1 MIRFLKGTL
10 MSKTERG
17 LVLLSN
23 GLGYEIELPMTTRRL
38 CAAKIEGEPVEL
50 FISYRA
56 TQQQPVPRLF
66 GFQRELERDFFE
78 ELIDVSEIGGSTALD
93 AMSIPVPQIARAI
106 VEGDVKT
113 IKSLKGIGEKKAD
126 MIIAKLKRR
135 VAKYALLPED
145 AAATSEPP
153 DFKIEVRETLV
164 KQLGFK
170 AQEAQRLIDLALK
183 ENSAIKSAE
192 ELFDEV
198 LRLHK

>member
-1 MIRFLKGTL
+1 MIRYIEGKLKA
-10 MSKTERG
+10 KTKRG
-17 LVLLSN
+17 IVVLAN
-23 GLGYEIELPMTTRRL
+23 GVGYEIELPPPARRL
-38 CAAKIEGEPVEL
+38 YAGRPEDDGVKL
-50 FISYRA
+50 YISYQA

-66 GFQRELERDFFE
+66 GFPRELERDFFE
-78 ELIDVSEIGGSTALD
+78 ELIVVSGIGGPKALD
-93 AMSIPVPQIARAI
+93 AMSMPIPQIARAI
-106 VEGDVKT
+106 VDQDANT
-113 IKSLKGIGEKKAD
+113 LRSLKGIGEATAD
-126 MIIAKLKRR
+126 NMVAQLKRK

-145 AAATSEPP
+145 AATSEPP

-170 AQEAQRLIDLALK
+170 SQEAQRLIDLAMK